1 MGSGTPGRAAS
12 TATTTRR
19 PFSSAAEAIVARA
32 PEADI
37 WSGPRPFSSLVHSVH
52 LDAES
57 RGTYF
62 LPILRPVTPCLQTSA
77 LLCGEPTSVPRI
89 DCLKSAPWGVDQS
102 CLGPLCLLR
111 EDWERSGGREA
122 PGLLGHTGDPE
133 VIRVCTMEF
142 PAGRGSW
149 ESAMQPAG
157 RCGFGGPAGLGSQ
170 VSPPASPCLPV
181 GWEGQL
187 SFPGLCSAWDWGPF
201 MSGCR
206 QGRTGYPELKPSGTP
221 GLGHSSGI

>member
-1 MGSGTPGRAAS
+1 MARILQHPLPVRRAGGSLGQPPRPSWSAGSRSSPSQLPPLGSPCLLLPAEALPHATATASPGRWGLGPVRRLAAVGI
-12 TATTTRR
+12 TKN
-19 PFSSAAEAIVARA
+19 
-32 PEADI
+32 
-37 WSGPRPFSSLVHSVH
+37 L
-52 LDAES
+52 AES
-57 RGTYF
+57 R
-62 LPILRPVTPCLQTSA
+62 
-77 LLCGEPTSVPRI
+77 RI
-89 DCLKSAPWGVDQS
+89 V
-102 CLGPLCLLR
+102 R
-111 EDWERSGGREA
+111 
-122 PGLLGHTGDPE
+122 
-133 VIRVCTMEF
+133 EF